1 MKKLIFVLGFCVLS
15 LFLSFNFV
23 SADWLFYDN
32 FTDRTLS
39 KWNQTKPFGWY
50 SEKVYAVYPNHTE
63 SLGYAGVMRARK
75 NTGPNKTP
83 VNSLKI
89 TKFGGKYGLVG
100 GCSYYVNNRLT
111 FKYRYGLFSE
121 GDYFRVIMNYSL
133 FGLNSSGIPYYTAQ
147 HSKVIFTTEGK
158 TGNSGRLFKEVDILL
173 PFENRFGD
181 YYNHLNR
188 NNNLILEFQC
198 KVGTKKGS
206 CQIDD
211 VKLVGAELDRDCD
224 F

>member
-1 MKKLIFVLGFCVLS
+1 MKKFIFLLGFCVLS

-50 SEKVYAVYPNHTE
+50 SVKAYAVYPDHTD

-121 GDYFRVIMNYSL
+121 GDYFRVIMNYTL
-133 FGLNSSGIPYYTAQ
+133 FNLNSSGITNIAQ

-158 TGNSGRLFKEVDILL
+158 TGNSGRLFKEVNILL

-188 NNNLILEFQC
+188 HNNLILEFQC

-211 VKLVGAELDRDCD
+211 VLVVGAELDRDCD

>member
-1 MKKLIFVLGFCVLS
+1 MKKFIFLLGFFVLS
-15 LFLSFNFV
+15 LFLSFNFA
-23 SADWLFYDN
+23 SAVDTLFYDN

-39 KWNQTKPFGWY
+39 DWNQTKPFGWY
-50 SEKVYAVYPNHTE
+50 SEKVYAVYPDHTDN
-63 SLGYAGVMRARK
+63 LGYAGVMRARK
-75 NTGPNKTP
+75 NTPSNETP

-121 GDYFRVIMNYSL
+121 GDYFRVVMKYNIP
-133 FGLNSSGIPYYTAQ
+133 GHNSSGWYSSPQY
-147 HSKVIFTTEGK
+147 SKVIFTTEGK
-158 TGNSGRLFKEVDILL
+158 TGNSGRLFKEVDLLL
-173 PFENRFGD
+173 PFENRFGN
-181 YYNHLNR
+181 YYNFLNR
-188 NNNLILEFQC
+188 QSNLILEFQC

-211 VKLVGAELDRDCD
+211 VLLIGAELDRDCD

>member
-1 MKKLIFVLGFCVLS
+1 MKKFIFLLGFCVLS

-50 SEKVYAVYPNHTE
+50 SEKVYAVYPDHTD
-63 SLGYAGVMRARK
+63 SLGYAGIMRASK
-75 NTGPNKTP
+75 NTLSNETP
-83 VNSLKI
+83 VHSLKI
-89 TKFGGKYGLVG
+89 TRFGGKYGLVG
-100 GCSYYVNNRLT
+100 GCSYYVNNYLK

-121 GDYFRVIMNYSL
+121 GDYFRVIMNYTL
-133 FGLNSSGIPYYTAQ
+133 FNLNSSGITNIAQ

-158 TGNSGRLFKEVDILL
+158 TGNSGRLFKEVNILL

-188 NNNLILEFQC
+188 HNNLILEFQC

-211 VKLVGAELDRDCD
+211 VLVVGAELDRDCD